1 MEKWCARMKVLVF
14 TALLLSVAGKAG
26 ATQVHA
32 GPEALLAHQIAHVF
46 FIVSMGILI
55 YWLRRWKLVEQSG
68 WRLVQYSALFYIL
81 WNVDAIVVHYLDGRG
96 DLFQTINA
104 GTWHG
109 SIQLSP
115 DLGLLG
121 VIYYFGKMDHL
132 LSLPAVILLYA
143 GLRQLLKDNE
153 KTPPLEPADS

>member
-1 MEKWCARMKVLVF
+1 MEKWRARMTVLVCA
-14 TALLLSVAGKAG
+14 ALLLCFSGDAG

-32 GPEALLAHQIAHVF
+32 GSEALLAHQIAHIF
-46 FIVSMGILI
+46 FIASMGILI

-81 WNVDAIVVHYLDGRG
+81 WNVDAIIVHYLDGRN

-109 SIQLSP
+109 SIQLSKEA
-115 DLGLLG
+115 GLLG
-121 VIYYFGKMDHL
+121 FVYYFGKMDHL

-143 GLRQLLKDNE
+143 GLRQLLKDAE
-153 KTPPLEPADS
+153 KAPALEPKDP